1 MDNDAHYYAEGYG
14 AENDPYVQDNG
25 VLINKLGLKDFKS
38 LNEIEA
44 DLAGIEVKRLV
55 SEVLPSSFDLA
66 YLCFLHEQIFQHIY
80 PWAGKFRQVD
90 IGKGDTLFLAHHKI
104 AEEIG
109 TLFADL
115 AAQQFFKY
123 ASVDAFSQLVGQ
135 FLVRLNFI
143 HPFREGNGRV
153 QRLFVLQLARN
164 AGIDLDWSAV
174 GNDAMKRACIEGI
187 KGNTREMVR
196 LILLNSKRAL

>member
-1 MDNDAHYYAEGYG
+1 MESDAHYYAEGYG

-44 DLAGIEVKRLV
+44 DLAGVEVKRLI
-55 SEVLPSSFDLA
+55 SEALPASFDLS

-80 PWAGKFRQVD
+80 PWAGQFRQVD

-104 AEEIG
+104 AEEAG
-109 TLFADL
+109 KLFTDL
-115 AAQQFFKY
+115 ADRQFFTNTT
-123 ASVDAFSQLVGQ
+123 AETFSQQVGE
-135 FLVRLNFI
+135 FLVRLNTI

-153 QRLFVLQLARN
+153 QRLFVFQLARN
-164 AGIDLDWSAV
+164 AGIELDWGPV
-174 GNDAMKRACIEGI
+174 GNEAMKRAWIEGI
-187 KGNTREMVR
+187 SGNTQLMVR
-196 LILLNSKRAL
+196 LILLNSKHVG